1 MIRAIVFCLIFFGLN
16 AALKAQEDFARVDAV
31 IQLYPAQ
38 AQSAEQLATFINRD
52 FSSEADK
59 LRAIYGWIINNIAYD
74 PAEYKALDYSFTTVA
89 ERNKKQE
96 KFREQLITRVLEKR
110 VAVCEGYSYL
120 FERLSELTGVQSYL
134 VRGDSKASLDDIA
147 RSFDVNHMWN
157 VAYIADT
164 PYLFDAT
171 WGAGRYTDRFIK
183 EISYRYFMAD
193 AQQFVYTHF
202 PQLHEDTLLEQTID
216 RATFESIPLIVS
228 EKVQGL
234 EWLEPKN
241 GVLDSNLPSGKW
253 AFDIPIILK
262 AKPDIKITVAIN
274 GKDPF
279 FPKQHIHPEKNI
291 HYFEVDIPL
300 GAQFLIVQI
309 NDKPAVVYKIK

>member
-1 MIRAIVFCLIFFGLN
+1 MIRAILFCFIFLGLKT
-16 AALKAQEDFARVDAV
+16 ALKAQEDFARVDAV

-38 AQSAEQLATFINRD
+38 AQSAEQLAAFINRD

-110 VAVCEGYSYL
+110 IAVCEGYSYL
-120 FERLSELTGVQSYL
+120 FERLCELTGVQSYL

-157 VAYIADT
+157 IAYISGQA
-164 PYLFDAT
+164 YLFDPT

-183 EISYRYFMAD
+183 DPTYRFFKADPQHFSYS
-193 AQQFVYTHF
+193 HF
-202 PQLHEDTLLEQTID
+202 PQLQEDQLLQFPLD
-216 RATFESIPLIVS
+216 RAVFERMPIIVDEAIIDYAMLS
-228 EKVQGL
+228 
-234 EWLEPKN
+234 PKE
-241 GVLDSNLPSGKW
+241 GVLQSTNSSGRWFFSLPVSKGLTVGLSV
-253 AFDIPIILK
+253 DGGGI
-262 AKPDIKITVAIN
+262 KPVKTTWNKETATQD
-274 GKDPF
+274 
-279 FPKQHIHPEKNI
+279 
-291 HYFEVDIPL
+291 FEMEIPL
-300 GAQFLIVQI
+300 GAKFLIVHL
-309 NDKPAVVYKIK
+309 DERPGVVYLID